1 MSAQPL
7 NPLAL
12 ALVPDAPECAEPSA
26 EPAPSLCDLPDIA
39 LQHILRLL
47 ASPDDVARCAAT
59 CRALR
64 AAARHAAL
72 ELLIALPL
80 QAGPSATPPVL
91 PSSLL
96 APRGWLRVARLDLS
110 GAFMAEEQVISAL
123 ALPQLRHLSLLGCQ
137 KVTGDDPALLA
148 ALEAAP
154 ALVSFSLESCFSLR
168 ASAATALLS
177 ACLDGR
183 CALRSLVL
191 GSAALHFGDLLP
203 SDTQQRRSKLRLLAL
218 PSCELSGMRHAAAA
232 LARAPLGALLL
243 SGCALRDEPC
253 ADDDEDPEALP
264 DDTAADGAPAEP
276 LSQKQPEPAAVPAP
290 PQRLLVLE
298 STQSAAGAAYC
309 ASGADAPVE
318 TWDLLR
324 ATDAE
329 ALAAAGS
336 RRLRARLAAA
346 CPAFAA
352 VSAAELG
359 SALAVAAS
367 ASAPPRR
374 GAPLHAAASRGD
386 AAHVAALL
394 ALGGRADARDVAG
407 ATPLFVAAEAGAAAA
422 CEALLA
428 AGASLETRTTA
439 GEGAAYIAALKGRTD
454 AARVLLAA
462 AEARGL
468 PAEALANIDGWTP
481 LMAAAVAGRAGM
493 LQLCIVAR
501 GELDGTSRFGQTA
514 LHLAA
519 RRGSDELCQ
528 LLLQAGASAK
538 VRDERGAAP
547 ADVAARHGHA
557 ALAAVL
563 RAKTGPSKKERR
575 RAQQR
580 QDAPPA
586 AV

>member
-12 ALVPDAPECAEPSA
+12 ALVPDAPECTVPSE

-39 LQHILRLL
+39 LQHVLRLL

-80 QAGPSATPPVL
+80 QAGPSAPPPLL

-96 APRGWLRVARLDLS
+96 ARGWLRVARLDLS
-110 GAFMAEEQVISAL
+110 GAFLAEEEVISAL
-123 ALPQLRHLSLLGCQ
+123 ALPQLQHLSLLGCQ

-168 ASAATALLS
+168 ASAAAALLA

-203 SDTQQRRSKLRLLAL
+203 SAEAQQRRSKLRLLAL

-243 SGCALRDEPC
+243 SGCAVRDEPC
-253 ADDDEDPEALP
+253 DEDDEEAPE
-264 DDTAADGAPAEP
+264 DGADASPSGEP
-276 LSQKQPEPAAVPAP
+276 LSQQPEAPPQPAP

-309 ASGADAPVE
+309 ASAGADEPVE

-324 ATDAE
+324 AADAE
-329 ALAAAGS
+329 ALAFAGS

-374 GAPLHAAASRGD
+374 GAPLHAAAARGD

-394 ALGGRADARDVAG
+394 SLGGRADARDVSG
-407 ATPLFVAAEAGAAAA
+407 ASPLFVAAEAGAAAA

-493 LQLCIVAR
+493 LQLCIAAR

-519 RRGSDELCQ
+519 RRGSDELCD

-586 AV
+586 AVV